1 MRLLIAS
8 FNVGA
13 GHAQAAKAIQAAL
26 KLEYPEVETTLL
38 DVLGCLPWTHQKLFS
53 SVYLELI
60 RWCPELWGMVF
71 KRTDDPARWRH
82 KNQGI
87 LARLAHRRLLKK
99 IAALNPDK
107 VVCTHFM
114 HLNLLFREFCGLRR
128 RPLACVVTDFEAHG
142 SWVHPQ
148 VSQYFVASERV
159 RHSLAQRGIP
169 LDRVRASGIPIAPRF
184 AQEMSRAQARARFAM
199 SPDLPAVAV
208 LGGGLGLG
216 PMEQIMREL
225 DQFHRR
231 VQVIGAAGKNEELQ
245 KKLRLARRRQP
256 TQVMGF
262 LDNMHELLSAVDLI
276 ITKPGGL
283 TSSEALARQ
292 CPMLLAN
299 PIPGQEAANADFLL
313 EHGAAAKVNRISDL
327 NPVLEDL
334 LNHRL
339 PRMRAACARLG
350 KPRAAFE
357 VAKTLVERPTPL
369 VKASV
374 ELAQVG

>member
-13 GHAQAAKAIQAAL
+13 GHAQAAKAIQTAL
-26 KLEYPEVETTLL
+26 QLTHPEVESTLL
-38 DVLGCLPWTHQKLFS
+38 DVLGCLPWAHRKLFS
-53 SVYLELI
+53 SFYLELI
-60 RWCPELWGMVF
+60 RMCPELWGLVF
-71 KRTDDPARWRH
+71 KRTDDPARWCH
-82 KNQGI
+82 KNQGF
-87 LARLAHRRLLKK
+87 LARLAHRRLLNQ
-99 IAALNPDK
+99 IAALDPDK
-107 VVCTHFM
+107 IVCTHFM
-114 HLNLLFREFCGLRR
+114 HLNLLFREYCGPRR
-128 RPLACVVTDFEAHG
+128 MPLACVVTDFEAHG

-159 RHSLAQRGIP
+159 RHSLARRGVP
-169 LDRVRASGIPIAPRF
+169 LDRVWASGIPIAPRF
-184 AQEMSRAQARARFAM
+184 AQEMSRAHARARFSL

-216 PMEQIMREL
+216 PMEQTMREL
-225 DQFHRR
+225 DQFPRR
-231 VQVIGAAGKNEELQ
+231 LQVIGAAGKNAALQ
-245 KKLRLARRRQP
+245 KKLRALMLRQP
-256 TQVMGF
+256 AQVLGF

-313 EHGAAAKVNRISDL
+313 EHGAAAKINRICDL

-334 LNHRL
+334 LAHRL
-339 PRMRAACARLG
+339 PQMRDACAQLG

-357 VAKTLVERPTPL
+357 VAEALANPPGSRVNAT
-369 VKASV
+369 V
-374 ELAQVG
+374 ELARTG